1 MQENQNPTANT
12 AMSNRSFLYQIIES
26 TWFQNTVVSLIIIN
40 AFVLG
45 LETSPSIMVK
55 YGVWLKVV
63 DQVIL
68 KIFTLEILLRIYVH
82 RLKFFKSPWC
92 LFDLCV
98 VAIAYIPASEAFA
111 ALRTLRVLRVLRLI
125 TTIPSMR
132 RVIEGL
138 LQAIPGI
145 MSVCAILIII
155 YYVFA
160 VIGTHLFAAEFPD
173 WFGNLGRT
181 MFTLFQVM
189 TLESWSMGIV
199 RPVMEV
205 YPYAWIFFMLYIL
218 ISTFTM
224 LNLFIAIIVNAMH
237 RTADESAEESRHDL
251 KDTIQHDIAQLE
263 TRMLNAIDKIK
274 QSTIKAID

>member
-1 MQENQNPTANT
+1 MEMQKKFINPIPKRQSLAL
-12 AMSNRSFLYQIIES
+12 FLES
-26 TWFQNTVVSLIIIN
+26 SRFQNFIVSLIIIN

-45 LETSPSIMVK
+45 LETSAILMEK
-55 YGVWLKVV
+55 YGHILKPI
-63 DQVIL
+63 DQSIL
-68 KIFTLEILLRIYVH
+68 KIFTIEILLRIYVY
-82 RLKFFKSPWC
+82 RAKFFKSPWS
-92 LFDLCV
+92 LFDFLV
-98 VAIAYIPASEAFA
+98 VAIAYIPTSQAFA

-132 RVIEGL
+132 RVVEGL
-138 LQAIPGI
+138 LGAIPGI

-160 VIGTHLFAAEFPD
+160 VIGTHLFASQFPD

-181 MFTLFQVM
+181 TFTLFQIM

-205 YPYAWIFFMLYIL
+205 YPLAWIYFLLFIL

-237 RTADESAEESRHDL
+237 QTEDASAEQSRHTL
-251 KDTIQHDIAQLE
+251 NQVIRNDIETLE
-263 TRMLNAIDKIK
+263 KNIIDAIH
-274 QSTIKAID
+274 QSQQKHQNTD